1 MLEAALL
8 HLLEGRH
15 VVEINEDCKLDQDF
29 EIGAKFW
36 NHLQALLKSMLT
48 ASLSGSAKAGG
59 AADSGKL
66 KDMYRMS
73 LKSTRL
79 DQLHAMHRLWVS

>member
-15 VVEINEDCKLDQDF
+15 VAEMNEDCKLDQDF

-48 ASLSGSAKAGG
+48 ASISANTKAGG

-66 KDMYRMS
+66 KEMYRMS
-73 LKSTRL
+73 LKSTSL
-79 DQLHAMHRLWVS
+79 HQLHAIHRAWVS